1 MSTGGFEQPDVS
13 PCTLKTYMLLMTLSI
28 NLPFSAVCGSQN
40 PVPIDQ
46 GACAKVFPLNAVSP
60 PFSQRDSPWRI
71 TQLCILN
78 PNDFGVISISP
89 YQHFLVGA
97 RTWKA
102 NFKNM
107 IFLFIKSPFTV
118 TLSCLVQGQAVT

>member
-1 MSTGGFEQPDVS
+1 
-13 PCTLKTYMLLMTLSI
+13 MTPSI

-46 GACAKVFPLNAVSP
+46 GASAKVFPLDVVSP
-60 PFSQRDSPWRI
+60 PLSQRDSPWRI

-89 YQHFLVGA
+89 YQHFPACA
-97 RTWKA
+97 RTWRTNLKGL
-102 NFKNM
+102 N
-107 IFLFIKSPFTV
+107 FLFIK
-118 TLSCLVQGQAVT
+118 